1 MKNFKFTLIVLA
13 ISLSLNSFSQNISSN
28 YTTAVGVKFFPG
40 SITLKKSIGGLNYL
54 EGQAAI
60 WNKGF
65 RATLLYEIHNEI
77 ANIDGLRWY
86 YGFGPHLGFYND
98 KFYNGNT
105 LVGVDGVIG
114 LDYKINGIP
123 FNVSLDWQ
131 PSFELGAGAGFE
143 GWGGL
148 GIRYTF

>member
-131 PSFELGAGAGFE
+131 PSFEFGAGAGFE

>member
-1 MKNFKFTLIVLA
+1 MKLLKLTLIIFCTI
-13 ISLSLNSFSQNISSN
+13 ISIDSFSQNISSE
-28 YTTAVGVKFFPG
+28 YETAIGVKTFPG
-40 SITLKKSIGGLNYL
+40 SISLKQNIGDLNYL
-54 EGQAAI
+54 EGQAAF

-65 RATLLYEIHNEI
+65 RTTVLYEIHNEI

-86 YGFGPHLGFYND
+86 YGFGPHLGFYNN
-98 KFYNGNT
+98 KFYNGST

-131 PSFELGAGAGFE
+131 PSFEFGTGPGFE
-143 GWGGL
+143 GWGGI